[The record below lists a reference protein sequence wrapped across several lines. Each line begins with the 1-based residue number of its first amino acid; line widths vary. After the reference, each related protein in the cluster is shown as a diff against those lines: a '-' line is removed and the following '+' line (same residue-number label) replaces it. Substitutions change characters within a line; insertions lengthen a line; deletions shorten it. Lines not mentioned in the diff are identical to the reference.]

1 VHLAPGSRA
10 LKGDTAEMVAARE
23 AFLAAG
29 HLDPVSAALA
39 EHAGTDAGGV
49 VADVGA
55 GTGHHLAHVLE
66 RHGRRTGIAL
76 DSSAAALRRAA
87 RAHPRMAAIACD
99 AWSQLPLKDGSAAV
113 VLSVFAPR
121 GAPEIRRVLAPDGV
135 VVAVTPTARHL
146 HELREPLGMLDVQPG
161 KAARLADDLGL
172 AERERGTIERTLTL
186 IAHEAELAA
195 RMGPAGFHERETREL
210 PETLTATL
218 SVDVTVLSF
227 AP

>member
-1 VHLAPGSRA
+1 
-10 LKGDTAEMVAARE
+10 MVAARE

-39 EHAGTDAGGV
+39 DHAGTNAEGV

-55 GTGHHLAHVLE
+55 GTGHHLAHVLD
-66 RHGRRTGIAL
+66 RHRARTGIAL
-76 DSSAAALRRAA
+76 DSSAPALRRAA

-121 GAPEIRRVLAPDGV
+121 GAPEIRRVLARDGV
-135 VVAVTPTARHL
+135 VVAVTPTERHL
-146 HELREPLGMLDVQPG
+146 HELREPLGMLEVQPG

-186 IAHEAELAA
+186 TAHEAELAA
-195 RMGPAGFHERETREL
+195 RMGPAGFHERETQEL
-210 PETLTATL
+210 PETLLATL